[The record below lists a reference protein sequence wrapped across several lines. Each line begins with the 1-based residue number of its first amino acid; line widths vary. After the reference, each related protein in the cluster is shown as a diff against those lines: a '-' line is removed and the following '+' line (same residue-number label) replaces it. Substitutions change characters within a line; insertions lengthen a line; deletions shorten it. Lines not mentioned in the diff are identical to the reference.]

1 VIASA
6 KVQELFDLSGRVAV
20 ITGASAGIGCA
31 MAGALADA
39 GAAVILV
46 ARRKAEL
53 EAAAAE
59 IHARDGEAIAVCA
72 DLSTR
77 EALPD
82 IAERCR
88 RAFGPVAIVVNAAGI
103 NLREPAEEITP
114 ASWDR
119 TIDLNL
125 AVPFFFTRE
134 FIADMRAQE
143 FGRVINIASLQ
154 SSRAFV
160 NGLAYGASKGG
171 VCQLT
176 RAMAEAWSRHG
187 IMCNAIAPGFFP
199 TALTEP
205 VFSNPEAASRAAAQT
220 AVGRNGRLEDL
231 CGITVF
237 FASAASSYITG
248 QTLHI
253 DGGYT
258 AK

>member
-1 VIASA
+1 MTASA
-6 KVQELFDLSGRVAV
+6 RWQALFDISGRVAV
-20 ITGASAGIGCA
+20 VTGASSGIGRA

-39 GAAVILV
+39 GAGVVLV
-46 ARRKAEL
+46 ARREAEL
-53 EAAAAE
+53 ESAAAE
-59 IHARDGEAIAVCA
+59 IRQRGGKAVAIAA
-72 DLSTR
+72 DLGIR
-77 EALPD
+77 ADLPQ

-88 RAFGPVAIVVNAAGI
+88 RALGPVAIVVNAAGI
-103 NLREPAEEITP
+103 NLREPIEKISP

-134 FIADMRAQE
+134 YIADMRAQE
-143 FGRVINIASLQ
+143 FGRIINIASLQ
-154 SSRAFV
+154 SSRAFP

-176 RAMAEAWSRHG
+176 RAMAEAWSAHG

-199 TALTEP
+199 TELTEP
-205 VFSNPEAASRAAAQT
+205 VFSDAETEANVARQT

-231 CGITVF
+231 CGVTVF
-237 FASAASSYITG
+237 FASAASNYITG

-253 DGGYT
+253 DGGFT

>member
-1 VIASA
+1 
-6 KVQELFDLSGRVAV
+6 
-20 ITGASAGIGCA
+20 

-39 GAAVILV
+39 GANLVLV

-53 EAAAAE
+53 ESAAAE
-59 IHARDGEAIAVCA
+59 IQARGGKAVAIAA
-72 DLSTR
+72 DLSIR
-77 EALPD
+77 DEIPD

-88 RAFGPVAIVVNAAGI
+88 RAFGQVEIVVNAAGI
-103 NLREPAEEITP
+103 NLREPAEEITH

-154 SSRAFV
+154 SSRAFP

-176 RAMAEAWSRHG
+176 RAMAEAWSCHG

-199 TALTEP
+199 TALTES
-205 VFSNPEAASRAAAQT
+205 VFSNPETAARVAGQT
-220 AVGRNGRLEDL
+220 AVGRNGRPEDL

-237 FASAASSYITG
+237 FASTACNYITG

-253 DGGYT
+253 DGGFT

>member
-1 VIASA
+1 
-6 KVQELFDLSGRVAV
+6 
-20 ITGASAGIGCA
+20 

-39 GAAVILV
+39 GAAVVLV
-46 ARRKAEL
+46 ARREAEL
-53 EAAAAE
+53 ESAAAE
-59 IHARDGEAIAVCA
+59 IHARDGEAVAVAA
-72 DLSTR
+72 DLSIR
-77 EALPD
+77 EALHD
-82 IAERCR
+82 IAGRCR
-88 RAFGPVAIVVNAAGI
+88 RTFGPVAIVANTAGI
-103 NLREPAEEITP
+103 NLREPAEDISP

-119 TIDLNL
+119 TMDLNL

-134 FIADMRAQE
+134 FIAEMRAQA

-154 SSRAFV
+154 SSRAFP

-205 VFSNPEAASRAAAQT
+205 VFSNPETEARVAGQT

-231 CGITVF
+231 GGITVF
-237 FASAASSYITG
+237 FASAASNYITG

-253 DGGYT
+253 DGGFT

>member
-1 VIASA
+1 MTGSA
-6 KVQELFDLSGRVAV
+6 RVQELFDLTGRVAV
-20 ITGASAGIGCA
+20 VSGASAGIGRA

-46 ARRKAEL
+46 ARREAEL
-53 EAAAAE
+53 ESAAAE
-59 IHARDGEAIAVCA
+59 IHKRDGEAVAIAA
-72 DLSTR
+72 DLSVR

-82 IAERCR
+82 IAGRCL
-88 RAFGPVAIVVNAAGI
+88 RAFGPVAIMVNAAGI
-103 NLREPAEEITP
+103 NLREPAEDITP
-114 ASWDR
+114 TSWDR

-143 FGRVINIASLQ
+143 FGRIINIASLQ
-154 SSRAFV
+154 SSRAFP

-205 VFSNPEAASRAAAQT
+205 VFSNPDTESRVAGQT

-237 FASAASSYITG
+237 FASAASNYITG

-253 DGGYT
+253 DGGFT

>member
-1 VIASA
+1 MTGSPR
-6 KVQELFDLSGRVAV
+6 VQELFDLSGRVAV
-20 ITGASAGIGCA
+20 VSGASAGIGRA

-39 GAAVILV
+39 GATVILV
-46 ARRKAEL
+46 ARRQAEL
-53 EAAAAE
+53 ESAAAE
-59 IHARDGEAIAVCA
+59 IHNRDGEAVAIAA
-72 DLSTR
+72 DLSIR

-82 IAERCR
+82 IAGRCR

-103 NLREPAEEITP
+103 NLREPAEDITP

-143 FGRVINIASLQ
+143 FGRIINIASLQ
-154 SSRAFV
+154 SSRAFP

-205 VFSNPEAASRAAAQT
+205 VFSNPETESRVAGQT
-220 AVGRNGRLEDL
+220 TVGRNGRLEDL

-237 FASAASSYITG
+237 FASAASNYITG

-253 DGGYT
+253 DGGFT

>member
-1 VIASA
+1 MTASA
-6 KVQELFDLSGRVAV
+6 ITQALFDLSDRVAV
-20 ITGASAGIGCA
+20 VTGASSGIGRA

-39 GAAVILV
+39 GANLVLV
-46 ARRKAEL
+46 ARRQAEL
-53 EAAAAE
+53 ESAADE
-59 IHARDGEAIAVCA
+59 IRQRNGEAISIAA
-72 DLSTR
+72 DLSAR
-77 EALPD
+77 EQLPD

-88 RAFGPVAIVVNAAGI
+88 RALGPVAIVVNAAGI
-103 NLREPAEEITP
+103 NLREPAEEISP

-134 FIADMRAQE
+134 FITDMRAQAY
-143 FGRVINIASLQ
+143 GRIINIASLQ
-154 SSRAFV
+154 SSRAFA

-176 RAMAEAWSRHG
+176 RAMAQTWSDQG

-199 TALTEP
+199 TELTEAL
-205 VFSNPEAASRAAAQT
+205 FSNGQTESKLAART

-237 FASAASSYITG
+237 FASAASNYITG

-253 DGGYT
+253 DGGFT

>member
-1 VIASA
+1 MTASA
-6 KVQELFDLSGRVAV
+6 RVQSLFDLSGRVAV
-20 ITGASAGIGCA
+20 VTGASAGIGRA

-39 GAAVILV
+39 GAAIVLV
-46 ARRKAEL
+46 ARREAEL

-59 IHARDGEAIAVCA
+59 IRQRDGEAVAIGA
-72 DLSTR
+72 DLSIR
-77 EALPD
+77 DELPD

-125 AVPFFFTRE
+125 AVPFFFTRG
-134 FIADMRAQE
+134 FIAGMRAQE

-154 SSRAFV
+154 SSRAFAD
-160 NGLAYGASKGG
+160 GLAYGASKGG

-205 VFSNPEAASRAAAQT
+205 VFSNPETASRVAGQT
-220 AVGRNGRLEDL
+220 AIGRNGRLEDL
-231 CGITVF
+231 YGIAVF

-253 DGGYT
+253 DGGFT